1 MKTGI
6 IFDLD
11 GTLWNAVEPITESWN
26 EVMRR
31 HDFELRITSEELMQ
45 QQGKVMTEIAD
56 NLFTHLPKEKRY
68 DLMDECC
75 VYENEYLSVH
85 GGKLYDGVENVFEV
99 LSEKYNVFIVSN
111 CQKGYIETF
120 IKYFGFEKYIS
131 DIEDAGNTG
140 LPKSENIKLVVE
152 RNHLDK
158 AFYVGDT
165 LGDMNSSDEAGVTFI
180 HASYGFGKVPE
191 NRLKIKN
198 IRELPE
204 LIKKQLEKDNI

>member
-11 GTLWNAVEPITESWN
+11 GTLWNAVEPITEAWN

-56 NLFTHLPKEKRY
+56 NLFTHLPKEERY
-68 DLMDECC
+68 NLMDECC

-85 GGKLYDGVENVFEV
+85 GGKLYAGVENVFGA

-140 LPKSENIKLVVE
+140 LPKSENIKLVVK